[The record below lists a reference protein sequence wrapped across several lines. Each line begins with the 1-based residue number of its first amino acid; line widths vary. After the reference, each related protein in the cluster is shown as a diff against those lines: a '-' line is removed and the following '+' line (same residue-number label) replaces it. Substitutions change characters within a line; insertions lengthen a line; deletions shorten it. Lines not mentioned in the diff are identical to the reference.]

1 MKTNVG
7 KEGVDVE
14 SIERDWNTLRRNRE
28 NRLAEACKFLN
39 QGKFVKAEDTV
50 ALLEA
55 VIQPYD
61 KVAVE
66 GDNQKQADFL
76 SECLAAVDAA
86 RVHDLHIIQSTISL
100 PEHVE
105 IFEKGIAK
113 KLDFSYSGAQSK
125 RLATLLQA
133 RVVEL
138 GAIHTYLELYARYF
152 VDLTPRVALLVA
164 EKADRDGNLY
174 TGFSTED
181 TPVIAEAVKFKQGIV
196 IVQVNEITDELPRVD
211 IPGDWVD
218 FIVQAP
224 RPFKIE
230 PLFTKD
236 PALLTDTK
244 ILKAMLAIKGIYME
258 YGIKTLNHGVGFD
271 TAAIELL
278 LPTYGEELGLK
289 GKICTNFVLNPHPT
303 LIPAI
308 ESGWVESVHCFGGE
322 VGMDDY
328 VNARSDVFFIGPD
341 GSMRSNRVFAQA
353 AGHYAADLFIGSTL
367 QIDKYGNSSTA
378 VRNRIVG
385 FGGAPNLGCNA
396 GGRRHV
402 TDSWLKCG
410 QEIPA
415 DNQLI
420 GEAAR
425 GRKLVVQMLDTVS
438 AKGLHGFVDQLDA
451 VGMTKDLDLAI
462 PPVMIYGDDVT
473 HIISEIGIAY
483 LHKCRS
489 LEERMEAISS
499 ISGRNPE
506 VNGQIL
512 AKMRRLGIVKTPED
526 LDIDRRRA
534 NKELLAAKSL
544 QELVEWSGGIYKL
557 PEKYNK

>member
-1 MKTNVG
+1 M
-7 KEGVDVE
+7 ERA
-14 SIERDWNTLRRNRE
+14 ERDWSTLRKDRQS
-28 NRLAEACKFLN
+28 RLAAAGKFLV
-39 QGKFVKAEDTV
+39 QGKFIRQENTI
-50 ALLEA
+50 ALLEE
-55 VIQPYD
+55 VIKPYD
-61 KVAVE
+61 KVAIE

-76 SECLAAVDAA
+76 SECLTAVDVGK
-86 RVHDLHIIQSTISL
+86 VHDLHILQSTISL

-113 KLDFSYSGAQSK
+113 KLDFSYAGAQSK
-125 RLATLLQA
+125 RLAALLQA
-133 RVVEL
+133 KVVEL

-164 EKADRDGNLY
+164 EKADRSGNLY

-181 TPVIAEAVKFKQGIV
+181 TPVIAEAVKFRQGIV
-196 IVQVNEITDELPRVD
+196 IVQVNEIVDELPRVD
-211 IPGDWVD
+211 IPADWVD

-236 PALLTDTK
+236 PALLTDAK

-289 GKICTNFVLNPHPT
+289 GKVCTHFVLNPHPT
-303 LIPAI
+303 MIPAI
-308 ESGWVESVHCFGGE
+308 ESGWVKSIHCFGGE
-322 VGMDDY
+322 VGMEDY
-328 VNARSDVFFIGPD
+328 VNARSDIFFIGSD
-341 GSMRSNRVFAQA
+341 GAMRSNRVFAQA
-353 AGHYAADLFIGSTL
+353 AGHYAVDLFIGSTL
-367 QIDKYGNSSTA
+367 QIDKFGNSSTA

-410 QEIPA
+410 EEIPVC
-415 DNQLI
+415 NQLI
-420 GEAAR
+420 GEVVR

-438 AKGLHGFVDQLDA
+438 SKGIHCFVDRLDA
-451 VGMTKDLDLAI
+451 VSMTKELNLDIA
-462 PPVMIYGDDVT
+462 PVMIYGDDVT

-489 LEERMEAISS
+489 LEERMDAVSS
-499 ISGRNPE
+499 ISGKESASSPK
-506 VNGQIL
+506 VM
-512 AKMRRLGIVKTPED
+512 KMRMLGIVKTPED
-526 LDIDRRRA
+526 LGIDRRRA
-534 NKELLAAKSL
+534 NKEILAAKTL
-544 QELVEWSGGIYKL
+544 RELVEWSGGLYKL

>member
-1 MKTNVG
+1 MY
-7 KEGVDVE
+7 VE
-14 SIERDWNTLRRNRE
+14 IVERDWKTLYKNRVS
-28 NRLAEACKFLN
+28 RLAAADKFLSR
-39 QGKFVKAEDTV
+39 GKFIRQEDTV

-55 VIQPYD
+55 VIEPYD

-76 SECLAAVDAA
+76 SECLAAVD
-86 RVHDLHIIQSTISL
+86 VTKLHDLHILQSTISL
-100 PEHVE
+100 PEHIE

-113 KLDFSYSGAQSK
+113 KLDFSYAGAQSK
-125 RLATLLQA
+125 RLAALLQSK
-133 RVVEL
+133 VVEL

-164 EKADRDGNLY
+164 EKADVNGNLY

-181 TPVIAEAVKFKQGIV
+181 TPVIIEATKFKQGIV
-196 IVQVNEITDELPRVD
+196 IVQVNEIVEQLPRID

-218 FIVQAP
+218 FIVKAP

-236 PALLTDTK
+236 PALLTDAK

-258 YGIKTLNHGVGFD
+258 YGITTLNHGVGFD

-303 LIPAI
+303 MIPAI
-308 ESGWVESVHCFGGE
+308 ESGWVKSIHCFGGE
-322 VGMDDY
+322 VGMEDY
-328 VNARSDVFFIGPD
+328 VNARSDVFFIGAD

-367 QIDKYGNSSTA
+367 QIDRFGNSSTA
-378 VRNRIVG
+378 VKNRIVG

-410 QEIPA
+410 KEVPEGKQG
-415 DNQLI
+415 I
-420 GEAAR
+420 GEVTR

-438 AKGLHGFVDQLDA
+438 AKGIPGFVERLDA
-451 VGMTKDLDLAI
+451 IELAEVLNLDVA
-462 PPVMIYGDDVT
+462 PVMIYGDDVT

-489 LEERMEAISS
+489 LEERMEAVSS
-499 ISGRNPE
+499 ISGRS
-506 VNGQIL
+506 VTTDGKIL
-512 AKMRRLGIVKTPED
+512 MKMRTLGIVKTPED

-544 QELVEWSGGIYKL
+544 QELVEWSGGLYKL

>member
-1 MKTNVG
+1 M
-7 KEGVDVE
+7 
-14 SIERDWNTLRRNRE
+14 RRNRE
-28 NRLAEACKFLN
+28 NRLAAACKFLD

-125 RLATLLQA
+125 RLAALLQA

-322 VGMDDY
+322 VGMDEY

-438 AKGLHGFVDQLDA
+438 AKGIHGFVDQLDA

-506 VNGQIL
+506 VNGKIL

-544 QELVEWSGGIYKL
+544 QELVEWSGGLYKL

>member
-1 MKTNVG
+1 MG
-7 KEGVDVE
+7 
-14 SIERDWNTLRRNRE
+14 S
-28 NRLAEACKFLN
+28 
-39 QGKFVKAEDTV
+39 GKFVKAEDTV

-76 SECLAAVDAA
+76 SECLAAVDAV

-125 RLATLLQA
+125 RLAALLQA

-181 TPVIAEAVKFKQGIV
+181 TPVIVEAVKFKQGIV

-258 YGIKTLNHGVGFD
+258 YGIKTFNHGVGFD

-278 LPTYGEELGLK
+278 LLTYGEELGLK

-322 VGMDDY
+322 VGMDEY
-328 VNARSDVFFIGPD
+328 VNARSDVFL
-341 GSMRSNRVFAQA
+341 S
-353 AGHYAADLFIGSTL
+353 AGWI
-367 QIDKYGNSSTA
+367 
-378 VRNRIVG
+378 
-385 FGGAPNLGCNA
+385 
-396 GGRRHV
+396 
-402 TDSWLKCG
+402 
-410 QEIPA
+410 
-415 DNQLI
+415 
-420 GEAAR
+420 
-425 GRKLVVQMLDTVS
+425 
-438 AKGLHGFVDQLDA
+438 DA
-451 VGMTKDLDLAI
+451 VEQGFCPGCRPLCGRFVHWQYLTDRQI
-462 PPVMIYGDDVT
+462 RQQQYGGQKQDRWFWRR
-473 HIISEIGIAY
+473 SQFR
-483 LHKCRS
+483 LQCRGQK
-489 LEERMEAISS
+489 A
-499 ISGRNPE
+499 RN
-506 VNGQIL
+506 
-512 AKMRRLGIVKTPED
+512 
-526 LDIDRRRA
+526 
-534 NKELLAAKSL
+534 
-544 QELVEWSGGIYKL
+544 
-557 PEKYNK
+557 

>member
-1 MKTNVG
+1 M
-7 KEGVDVE
+7 ERA
-14 SIERDWNTLRRNRE
+14 ERDWNTLRKDRQS
-28 NRLAEACKFLN
+28 RLAAAGKFLV
-39 QGKFVKAEDTV
+39 QGKFIRQENTI
-50 ALLEA
+50 ALLEE
-55 VIQPYD
+55 VIKPYD
-61 KVAVE
+61 KVAIE

-76 SECLAAVDAA
+76 SECLTAVDVGK
-86 RVHDLHIIQSTISL
+86 VHDLHILQSTISL

-113 KLDFSYSGAQSK
+113 KLDFSYAGTQSK
-125 RLATLLQA
+125 RLAALLQA
-133 RVVEL
+133 KVVEL

-164 EKADRDGNLY
+164 EKADRSGNLY

-181 TPVIAEAVKFKQGIV
+181 TPVIAEAVKFRQGIV
-196 IVQVNEITDELPRVD
+196 IVQVNEIVDELPRVD
-211 IPGDWVD
+211 IPADWVD

-236 PALLTDTK
+236 PALLTDAK

-289 GKICTNFVLNPHPT
+289 GKVCTHFVLNPHPT
-303 LIPAI
+303 MIPAI
-308 ESGWVESVHCFGGE
+308 ESGWVKSIHCFGGE
-322 VGMDDY
+322 VGMEDY
-328 VNARSDVFFIGPD
+328 VNARSDIFFIGSD
-341 GSMRSNRVFAQA
+341 GAMRSNRVFAQA
-353 AGHYAADLFIGSTL
+353 AGHYAVDLFIGSTL
-367 QIDKYGNSSTA
+367 QIDKFGNSSTA

-396 GGRRHV
+396 GGRKHV

-410 QEIPA
+410 EEIPVC
-415 DNQLI
+415 NQLI
-420 GEAAR
+420 GEVVR

-438 AKGLHGFVDQLDA
+438 SKGIHGFVDRLDA
-451 VGMTKDLDLAI
+451 VSMTKELNLDIA
-462 PPVMIYGDDVT
+462 PVMIYGDDVT

-489 LEERMEAISS
+489 LEERMDAVSS
-499 ISGRNPE
+499 ISGKESASSPK
-506 VNGQIL
+506 VM
-512 AKMRRLGIVKTPED
+512 KMRMLGIVKTPED
-526 LDIDRRRA
+526 LGIDRRRA
-534 NKELLAAKSL
+534 NKEILAAKTL
-544 QELVEWSGGIYKL
+544 RELVEWSGGLYKL

>member
-1 MKTNVG
+1 M
-7 KEGVDVE
+7 
-14 SIERDWNTLRRNRE
+14 
-28 NRLAEACKFLN
+28 
-39 QGKFVKAEDTV
+39 
-50 ALLEA
+50 
-55 VIQPYD
+55 
-61 KVAVE
+61 
-66 GDNQKQADFL
+66 
-76 SECLAAVDAA
+76 
-86 RVHDLHIIQSTISL
+86 
-100 PEHVE
+100 
-105 IFEKGIAK
+105 
-113 KLDFSYSGAQSK
+113 
-125 RLATLLQA
+125 
-133 RVVEL
+133 
-138 GAIHTYLELYARYF
+138 
-152 VDLTPRVALLVA
+152 
-164 EKADRDGNLY
+164 
-174 TGFSTED
+174 
-181 TPVIAEAVKFKQGIV
+181 
-196 IVQVNEITDELPRVD
+196 DE
-211 IPGDWVD
+211 
-218 FIVQAP
+218 
-224 RPFKIE
+224 
-230 PLFTKD
+230 
-236 PALLTDTK
+236 
-244 ILKAMLAIKGIYME
+244 
-258 YGIKTLNHGVGFD
+258 
-271 TAAIELL
+271 
-278 LPTYGEELGLK
+278 
-289 GKICTNFVLNPHPT
+289 
-303 LIPAI
+303 
-308 ESGWVESVHCFGGE
+308 
-322 VGMDDY
+322 Y

-438 AKGLHGFVDQLDA
+438 AKGIHGFVDQLDA

-489 LEERMEAISS
+489 LEERMEAIGS

-512 AKMRRLGIVKTPED
+512 LKLRRLGVVKTPED

-544 QELVEWSGGIYKL
+544 QELVEWSGGLYKL
-557 PEKYNK
+557 PEKYSK